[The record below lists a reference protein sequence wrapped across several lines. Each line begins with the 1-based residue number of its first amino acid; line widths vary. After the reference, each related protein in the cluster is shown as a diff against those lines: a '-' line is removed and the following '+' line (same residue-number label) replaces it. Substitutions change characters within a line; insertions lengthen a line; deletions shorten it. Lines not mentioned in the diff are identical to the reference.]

1 MIAYQGI
8 LALAGGSRIH
18 PSFLQVF
25 YRVPAEFTKDFG
37 LKNGP
42 AIEKFKPRIWDRKH
56 FN

>member
-42 AIEKFKPRIWDRKH
+42 AIEKFKPRI
-56 FN
+56 